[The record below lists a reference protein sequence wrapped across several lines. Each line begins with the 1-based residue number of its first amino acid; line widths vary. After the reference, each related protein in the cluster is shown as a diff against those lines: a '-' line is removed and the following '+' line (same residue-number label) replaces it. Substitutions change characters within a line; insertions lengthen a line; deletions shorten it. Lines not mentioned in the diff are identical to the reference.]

1 MANEQNLKP
10 SGYKFTDEDREKA
23 KRARQ
28 ENLLKKKA
36 FSEIFDVLLG
46 KTVKDKKGEEIT
58 VAEAMAMKM
67 VEKAMKGD
75 TKAFEVVRDTNGQ
88 KPKEKVEQINVDM
101 DYENSM
107 EYIRKL
113 MKEND

>member
-1 MANEQNLKP
+1 MNEQNLKP
-10 SGYKFTDEDREKA
+10 SGYKFTDEDRKKA

-36 FSEIFDVLLG
+36 FKEIFDALLG

-88 KPKEKVEQINVDM
+88 KPVEKVMVAEVEQSTLDDIEELVA
-101 DYENSM
+101 ESKKG
-107 EYIRKL
+107 E
-113 MKEND
+113 

>member
-1 MANEQNLKP
+1 MNEQNLKP
-10 SGYKFTDEDREKA
+10 SGYKFTDEDRKKA

-36 FSEIFDVLLG
+36 FTEIFDALLG

-88 KPKEKVEQINVDM
+88 KPVEKVMVAEVEQSTLDDIEELVA
-101 DYENSM
+101 ESKKG
-107 EYIRKL
+107 E
-113 MKEND
+113 

>member
-1 MANEQNLKP
+1 MNEQNLKP
-10 SGYKFTDEDREKA
+10 SAYKFTDEDREKA
-23 KRARQ
+23 KKSRQ
-28 ENLLKKKA
+28 ENLMKKKA
-36 FSEIFDVLLG
+36 FSEIFDALLG
-46 KTVKDKKGEEIT
+46 NKVKNKKTGEDIT

-67 VEKAMKGD
+67 IEKAMKGD

-88 KPKEKVEQINVDM
+88 KPREKVEQINVDM

>member
-1 MANEQNLKP
+1 
-10 SGYKFTDEDREKA
+10 
-23 KRARQ
+23 
-28 ENLLKKKA
+28 
-36 FSEIFDVLLG
+36 
-46 KTVKDKKGEEIT
+46 
-58 VAEAMAMKM
+58 MKM

>member
-10 SGYKFTDEDREKA
+10 SGYKFTDEDRKKA

-36 FSEIFDVLLG
+36 FSEIFDALLG

-88 KPKEKVEQINVDM
+88 AVVQKVMIAEVDQNVIDEVESAVLG
-101 DYENSM
+101 DN
-107 EYIRKL
+107 
-113 MKEND
+113 

>member
-1 MANEQNLKP
+1 MNEQNLKP
-10 SGYKFTDEDREKA
+10 SGYKFTDEDRKKA

-36 FSEIFDVLLG
+36 FSEIFDALLG

-88 KPKEKVEQINVDM
+88 MPVQKVVMSEVDPNVISEVEEM
-101 DYENSM
+101 VTGEN
-107 EYIRKL
+107 
-113 MKEND
+113 